1 MKIAVETGTD
11 RIRIKL
17 SGQLNT
23 LTSVDFEKEVVNAI
37 NSPFLNVVLDCSE
50 LSYIS
55 SAGLRLL
62 LTLYKGQKAK
72 GGTFVLQ
79 HVRKEIVDLLKT
91 TGFSSFLVIEN

>member
-11 RIRIKL
+11 RICIKL

-23 LTSVDFEKEVVNAI
+23 LTSVDFEKEVANAI
-37 NSPFLNVVLDCSE
+37 SSPFLNVVLDCSE